1 MNGRGFRAEAVA
13 KGGFPVINSPDNG
26 ERVHSLLC
34 GREALA
40 KPPGAAGISPKGSDL
55 TRRNRSTWRVSGR
68 SLTRRIWRAGGTP
81 KTHLVRVSCCQRAS
95 GNEPVFQRGLLHR

>member
-55 TRRNRSTWRVSGR
+55 T
-68 SLTRRIWRAGGTP
+68 SLISADSHKR
-81 KTHLVRVSCCQRAS
+81 HV
-95 GNEPVFQRGLLHR
+95 